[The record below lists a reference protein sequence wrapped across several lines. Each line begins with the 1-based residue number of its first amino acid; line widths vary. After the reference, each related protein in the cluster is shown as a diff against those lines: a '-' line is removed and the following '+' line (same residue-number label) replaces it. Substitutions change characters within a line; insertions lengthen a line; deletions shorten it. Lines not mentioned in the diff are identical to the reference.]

1 MTVTFAADGSS
12 YQGTINWAAVKAAGY
27 GAGTEKVTES
37 ADYVNPAWPAAR
49 AALGAAASPSFT
61 PGCYHYLTAG
71 NGAGQADWFA
81 SHAAA
86 IPGFVIWVDLERAA
100 AGPQPTVAD
109 ARAFVTRLRVHYPG
123 KRIGLYAGESFTGN
137 AKLTFADML
146 WSPHYVEG
154 TGTPAELYREVPAS
168 WWNAYGGLT
177 PTLLQFSQSAEV
189 PGVDGLA
196 DVSAYRGTPAQ
207 LHASLFG

>member
-12 YQGTINWAAVKAAGY
+12 FQGTINWLAVKAAGY
-27 GAGTEKVTES
+27 GAGTEKVTQGTDYANPFWAS
-37 ADYVNPAWPAAR
+37 AR
-49 AALGAAASPSFT
+49 GALGAAASPTFT

-86 IPGFVIWVDLERAA
+86 IPGFVIWVDLERAP
-100 AGPQPTVAD
+100 GVSPTVAD
-109 ARAFVTRLRVHYPG
+109 ARAFVTRLRTHYPS

-154 TGTPAELYREVPAS
+154 EGTPAELYKEVPAS
-168 WWNAYGGLT
+168 WWNAYGGLA

-196 DVSAYRGTPAQ
+196 DVSAHRGTAAQ
-207 LHASLFG
+207 MHAALFG

>member
-12 YQGTINWAAVKAAGY
+12 YQGNINWLALKTAGY
-27 GAGTEKVTES
+27 GAGAEKVTQGT
-37 ADYVNPAWPAAR
+37 DYVNPFWVAAR
-49 AALGAAASPSFT
+49 ESLGAAASPTFT
-61 PGCYHYLTAG
+61 PGCYHYMTAG
-71 NGAGQADWFA
+71 NGAAQADWFA
-81 SHAAA
+81 RHAGA
-86 IPGFVIWVDLERAA
+86 IPGFIIWVDLERAA
-100 AGPQPTVAD
+100 SGPQPTAAD
-109 ARAFVTRLRVHYPG
+109 ARDFVTQARTHYPR
-123 KRIGLYAGESFTGN
+123 KRIGLYAGASFTGN

-154 TGTPAELYREVPAS
+154 EGTAAELYREVPAS

-196 DVSAYRGTPAQ
+196 DVSAYRGTAAQ
-207 LHASLFG
+207 LHAALFG